1 MPYTVGMVSL
11 GCAKNR
17 VDAEMMLHTLR
28 SAGYKIVEEAAMAD
42 VAIINTCGF
51 IESAKQE
58 SIDEILELAKLK
70 KEGKIKG
77 IIATGCLAERY
88 KEEMMKELY
97 EIDAVVGIG
106 SNSDIAKI
114 VERVLNKEKV
124 ESFPDKCLLAL
135 EGERIQSTPYYYA
148 YLKIAEGCDNNCTYC
163 AIPMIRGKFR
173 SRRMENIVEEAKK
186 LAENGVKE
194 LIVIAQD
201 TTKYGVD
208 IYGEYKLAEL
218 LKALCSIEKVEWVRV
233 LYCYPECITDELIDV
248 FAKEDKLL
256 KYIDMPLQHC
266 NADIL
271 KRMCR
276 KGSRE
281 QLSTL
286 IKKLRERIPGVVLRT
301 TFITGFPGETQE
313 QFEEL
318 AEFVKAVKFER
329 MGCFPY
335 SQEED
340 TPAARMKD
348 QIDEDVKEQ
357 RADILM
363 EQQQL
368 IMEKYNEGLIGSE
381 IEVLTEGFDRY
392 AECFFGRS
400 KADAPDVDG
409 KVFFT
414 CPSRKPYE
422 GEIVKVKINDFLNC
436 DPIGEMIS

>member
-17 VDAEMMLHTLR
+17 VDAEMMLFTLR
-28 SAGYKIVEEAAMAD
+28 QAGYKIVEEAAMAD

-58 SIDEILELAKLK
+58 SIDEILELAQLK
-70 KEGKIKG
+70 KEGKIKA

-88 KEEMMKELY
+88 KDQMMKELY

-106 SNSDIAKI
+106 ANADIASVVDK
-114 VERVLNKEKV
+114 VLEKEKV
-124 ESFPDKCLLAL
+124 EVFPDKRKLPL
-135 EGERIQSTPYYYA
+135 EGGRVQSTAYYYA
-148 YLKIAEGCDNNCTYC
+148 YLKIAEGCDNKCTYC
-163 AIPMIRGKFR
+163 AIPMIRGRYR
-173 SRRMENIVEEAKK
+173 SREIENIVDEAKH
-186 LAENGVKE
+186 LADNGVKE

-208 IYGEYKLAEL
+208 IYGDYKLAAL
-218 LKALCSIEKVEWVRV
+218 LKELCKIEKIEWVRV

-248 FAKEDKLL
+248 FATEDKLL

-266 NADIL
+266 DGNVL

-276 KGSRE
+276 KGNRE
-281 QLSTL
+281 ELTAL
-286 IKKLRERIPGVVLRT
+286 IKKLRERIPNLILRT
-301 TFITGFPGETQE
+301 TFIAGFPGETEE
-313 QFEEL
+313 QFTEL
-318 AEFVKAVKFER
+318 AEFANEIKFER
-329 MGCFPY
+329 MGCFAY

-340 TPAARMKD
+340 TSAARMPD
-348 QIDEDVKEQ
+348 QIDEDVKER
-357 RADILM
+357 RAEILM

-368 IMEKYNEGLIGSE
+368 VMEKYNKSLLGKE
-381 IEVLTEGFDRY
+381 IEVLVEGFDRY

-400 KADAPDVDG
+400 KADSPDVDG

-414 CPSRKPYE
+414 CNDRKPYE
-422 GEIVKVKINDFLNC
+422 GEIVKVRVDDFLDC
-436 DPIGEMIS
+436 DPIGEMIN

>member
-17 VDAEMMLHTLR
+17 VDAEMMLFTLR
-28 SAGYKIVEEAAMAD
+28 QAGYKIVEEAAMAD

-58 SIDEILELAKLK
+58 SIDEILELAQLK
-70 KEGKIKG
+70 KEGKIKA

-88 KEEMMKELY
+88 KDQMMKELY

-106 SNSDIAKI
+106 ANADIASVVDK
-114 VERVLNKEKV
+114 VLEKEKV
-124 ESFPDKCLLAL
+124 EVFPDKRKLPL
-135 EGERIQSTPYYYA
+135 EGGRVQSTAYYYA
-148 YLKIAEGCDNNCTYC
+148 YLKIAEGCDNKCTYC
-163 AIPMIRGKFR
+163 AIPMIRGRYR
-173 SRRMENIVEEAKK
+173 SREIENIVDEAKH
-186 LAENGVKE
+186 LADNGVKE

-208 IYGEYKLAEL
+208 IYGDYKLAAL
-218 LKALCSIEKVEWVRV
+218 LKELCKIEKIEWVRV

-248 FAKEDKLL
+248 FATEDKLL

-266 NADIL
+266 DGNVL

-276 KGSRE
+276 KGNRE
-281 QLSTL
+281 ELTAL
-286 IKKLRERIPGVVLRT
+286 IKKLRERIPNLILRT
-301 TFITGFPGETQE
+301 TFIAGFPGETEE
-313 QFEEL
+313 QFTEL
-318 AEFVKAVKFER
+318 AEFANEIKFER
-329 MGCFPY
+329 MGCFAY

-340 TPAARMKD
+340 TPAARMPD
-348 QIDEDVKEQ
+348 QIDEDVKER
-357 RADILM
+357 RAEILM

-368 IMEKYNEGLIGSE
+368 VMEKYNKSLLGKE
-381 IEVLTEGFDRY
+381 IEVLVEGFDRY

-400 KADAPDVDG
+400 KADSPDVDG

-414 CPSRKPYE
+414 CNDRKPYE
-422 GEIVKVKINDFLNC
+422 GEIVKVRVDDFLDC
-436 DPIGEMIS
+436 DPIGEMIN